1 MTNQNSFIVACG
13 HCGAKN
19 RVPADRMR
27 EKPVCGK
34 CKTPLNPANR
44 FPDHAVDVR
53 DGVFPDEVLRFPGT
67 VAVFF
72 WAPWCVYCRTLLPV
86 FERLSREYAGKM
98 KFVKVN
104 MDQEP
109 GISSRYDVMSAPTT
123 LVMRKGHEVDR
134 LVGSVPAL
142 EFERRLRQFM

>member
-1 MTNQNSFIVACG
+1 MEQDKFIVACG
-13 HCGAKN
+13 QCGARN
-19 RVPADRMR
+19 RVPRERAR

-34 CKTPLNPANR
+34 CKAPLTLANR

-72 WAPWCVYCRTLLPV
+72 WATWCVYCRTLLPI
-86 FERLSREYAGKM
+86 FERLSREYAGRM

-109 GISSRYDVMSAPTT
+109 GISSRYDVMSVPTT
-123 LVMRKGHEVDR
+123 IIMKKGREVDR
-134 LVGSVPAL
+134 LVGSVPGV